1 MQFQEDT
8 ILRLIHTADIHL
20 GATPDANMPWSKE
33 RSIAIRETFLK
44 ILRMAE
50 KNQVDLL
57 LIAGDLFHRQPLQ
70 RELKEVNYH
79 FASLTHTR
87 VVIIAGNHDYIREN
101 SPYPDFEWADNV
113 TFLSSATM
121 SSVYFEDIN
130 TEVHGFSYH
139 HQEIREPLYDDC
151 RAPSDGRIHILL
163 AHGGDPL
170 HIPIRLQKL
179 AASGFHYV
187 ALGHIH
193 QPRIYKN
200 TRLAYCG
207 SPEPLDKTDMGRRG
221 CIVGEVTRNSFRLHW
236 QALAETQYKLH
247 TITTTAETTQSAMLD
262 LVREELNAH
271 PRDIYRIRLT
281 GFRDPE
287 LTFDLGWIRKAGR
300 VVEVTDETIPAYDL
314 PALLK
319 EHNHDL
325 ISQYIRALG
334 KEGASETETKALY
347 YGLRALLNPN
357 HN

>member
-1 MQFQEDT
+1 M
-8 ILRLIHTADIHL
+8 RLIHTADIHL
-20 GATPDANMPWSKE
+20 GATPDANLPWSKE
-33 RSIAIRETFLK
+33 RSVAIQETFL
-44 ILRMAE
+44 RMIRLAK

-79 FASLTHTR
+79 FASLPHTR

-101 SPYPDFEWADNV
+101 SPYLDFEWAENV
-113 TFLSSATM
+113 TFLSSPTM

-163 AHGGDPL
+163 GHGGDPL
-170 HIPIRLQKL
+170 HIPIRLQNL
-179 AASGFHYV
+179 TNSGFHYV

-200 TRLAYCG
+200 TRIAYCG

-221 CIVGEVTRNSFRLHW
+221 CIFGELTLNSFRLHW

-247 TITTTAETTQSAMLD
+247 TIITTAEATQSSVMD
-262 LVREELNAH
+262 QVREELLAN
-271 PRDIYRIRLT
+271 PRDIYRIHLT
-281 GFRDPE
+281 GFRDPD
-287 LTFDLGWIRKAGR
+287 LTFDLNTIKKIGR
-300 VVEVTDETIPAYDL
+300 IVEVTDDTVPAYDL
-314 PALLK
+314 SALLK
-319 EHNHDL
+319 EHEHDL
-325 ISQYIRALG
+325 ISHYIRTLS
-334 KEGASETETKALY
+334 KEDASETETKALY